1 MWPGNNWGLHLPV
14 WLRFIV
20 MTGGGDWWVSG
31 RHAMS
36 CLWQRSDTA
45 GEIPHVVT
53 VRDLWWVM
61 LGGVDRGAGNC
72 VTHHHTGHCVG
83 VTVWQWSKGDVSSLP
98 SPHPIMIP
106 HHHQYHS
113 RLAILTPVTRLSVTM
128 PNLGWRTQ
136 SPRWHSLLWQ
146 TQHSEGAEQ
155 GLLAQLSA
163 FRRW

>member
-1 MWPGNNWGLHLPV
+1 MCGLVTIGDYIFRCGWDLLW
-14 WLRFIV
+14 WLV
-20 MTGGGDWWVSG
+20 EVTGECRGDMRCHVCDRG
-31 RHAMS
+31 
-36 CLWQRSDTA
+36 QT
-45 GEIPHVVT
+45 HVVT